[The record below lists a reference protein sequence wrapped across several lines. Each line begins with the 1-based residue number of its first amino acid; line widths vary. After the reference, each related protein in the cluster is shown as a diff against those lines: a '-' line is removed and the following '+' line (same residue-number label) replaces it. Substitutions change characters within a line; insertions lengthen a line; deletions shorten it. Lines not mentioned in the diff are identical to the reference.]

1 MKLFKTYSEKEVKR
15 VMPIVNKINSLEP
28 EMEKLTDH
36 ELKEKTE
43 YFKKQLS
50 EGKKLDDILP
60 EAFAVVREASKRALG
75 MRHFDVQLIG
85 GIILHQGRIAEMK
98 TGEGKTLVATLPVY
112 LNALEG
118 KGVHVITVNDY
129 LAKRDSEWMGKLY
142 KFLGLSVGLVIAG
155 MDPQAKQ
162 KAYAAD
168 IIISVR
174 DLCKCFGDFIAVDHI
189 TFDVKRGEIF
199 GFLGANGAGKT
210 TAMRMLCGLSYPTSG
225 RGMVAGYDVMTQG
238 EEIKKHIGYMSQKF
252 SLYDDLTVRENIR
265 LYAGIYGLSRY
276 QMLRRTVEMLNRLH
290 FRSEIDT
297 LVGSLPLGWK
307 QKLAFSIATLHRPE
321 VVFLDEPTG
330 GVDPVT
336 RRQFWE
342 MIYEAASGGTTVFVT
357 THYMDEAEYC
367 SRVSIMVDGK
377 VKALGSPAEL
387 KKQYAVGSMDEV
399 FRILARS
406 AKRGE

>member
-1 MKLFKTYSEKEVKR
+1 M
-15 VMPIVNKINSLEP
+15 N
-28 EMEKLTDH
+28 
-36 ELKEKTE
+36 
-43 YFKKQLS
+43 
-50 EGKKLDDILP
+50 
-60 EAFAVVREASKRALG
+60 
-75 MRHFDVQLIG
+75 
-85 GIILHQGRIAEMK
+85 
-98 TGEGKTLVATLPVY
+98 
-112 LNALEG
+112 
-118 KGVHVITVNDY
+118 
-129 LAKRDSEWMGKLY
+129 
-142 KFLGLSVGLVIAG
+142 
-155 MDPQAKQ
+155 
-162 KAYAAD
+162 D

-174 DLCKCFGDFIAVDHI
+174 DLCKCFGDFVAVDHI

-276 QMLRRTVEMLNRLH
+276 QMLRRMH